1 MRFSEKADRYEERAF
16 IQSDLAAWGAKWLGR
31 MGMISGPVLEV
42 GAGTGLFT
50 KHLIKCF
57 PELVATDVSEAMVA
71 LGKERVP
78 EASWCVCDAW
88 SPDDSAWGGMFS
100 ASLLQWCQDPCK
112 VFASWKEVLRP
123 GALML
128 HAFFLDGTLA
138 ELRDIS
144 SECLA
149 IEFHSAEFWKNHF
162 ESSGFEVVDSEVMQ
176 TSYRFPSTLDLFRFL
191 HGIGATLGPR
201 KLKPSSLR
209 GIIEACDH
217 KRLQNSQRQLESN
230 WVFGRFLCRSI

>member
-16 IQSDLAAWGAKWLGR
+16 IQSDLAAWGAEWLDR
-31 MGMISGPVLEV
+31 VDVIPGPALEI

-50 KHLIKCF
+50 KYLTKSF
-57 PELVATDVSEAMVA
+57 PEVVATDVSEAMVA

-78 EASWCVCDAW
+78 EASWSVCDAW
-88 SPDDSAWGGMFS
+88 SPIEAAWGGMFS
-100 ASLLQWCQDPCK
+100 ASLLQWCQDPDK
-112 VFASWKEVLRP
+112 VFTAWREVLSP

-128 HAFFLDGTLA
+128 HAFFMDGTLA

-149 IEFHSAEFWKNHF
+149 IEFQSADFWKDRF

-176 TSYRFPSTLDLFRFL
+176 TSYGFPSTLDLFRFL

-209 GIIEACDH
+209 RIIEACDRE
-217 KRLQNSQRQLESN
+217 RLQNTQRQLESQ